1 MTLNFPLTTMPI
13 GRVSDVFATSVDV
26 FPTFLAAAGVKEP
39 SHAVMDGTV
48 RTLIAMTIVI
58 GIHHPY
64 RGEEYDEYKYES
76 DEYTSNFIFYRDIH
90 TATVAGYQH
99 R

>member
-48 RTLIAMTIVI
+48 RTLIAMTIVM

-64 RGEEYDEYKYES
+64 RSEEYDDDDD
-76 DEYTSNFIFYRDIH
+76 DEYTSIFIFYRDIH

>member
-1 MTLNFPLTTMPI
+1 MPI

-26 FPTFLAAAGVKEP
+26 FPTFLAAAGVKGP

-48 RTLIAMTIVI
+48 RTLLIAMTIVM
-58 GIHHPY
+58 GIPHPY
-64 RGEEYDEYKYES
+64 RS
-76 DEYTSNFIFYRDIH
+76 DEYDDDDEYGSDDYTSIFIFYRDIH

>member
-48 RTLIAMTIVI
+48 RTLIAMTIVM

-64 RGEEYDEYKYES
+64 RSEEYDDD
-76 DEYTSNFIFYRDIH
+76 DEYTSIFIFYRGIH
-90 TATVAGYQH
+90 TATVAGIQH

>member
-1 MTLNFPLTTMPI
+1 MPI

-48 RTLIAMTIVI
+48 RTLIAMTIVM

-64 RGEEYDEYKYES
+64 RGEEYDEY
-76 DEYTSNFIFYRDIH
+76 TSIFIFYRDIH

>member
-26 FPTFLAAAGVKEP
+26 FPTFLAAAGVKGP

-48 RTLIAMTIVI
+48 RTLLIAMTIVM
-58 GIHHPY
+58 GIPHPY
-64 RGEEYDEYKYES
+64 RS
-76 DEYTSNFIFYRDIH
+76 DEYDDD
-90 TATVAGYQH
+90 A
-99 R
+99 